1 MSPFDATSTKL
12 GLRERKKQQTRD
24 TIARTALRLFAERGY
39 DQTTLAE
46 IADAADVSPR
56 TIFSYFECKEDI
68 LFCEEPSF
76 LDRLKEMLEQRPPG
90 ATTVDAIREFLASV
104 PPLDD
109 EAMLRKKVIAAN
121 PGLLMKMRARNGQL
135 ESLLIDSIARD
146 LGAGPG
152 DIRPPLI
159 AASITAAFGTV
170 RDRFEAAANEPLGHE
185 QAMQI
190 LDEVLDFLRGGLEA
204 LQHERASSPS
214 AAS

>member
-1 MSPFDATSTKL
+1 MSPLDATSTKL

-24 TIARTALRLFAERGY
+24 TIARAALRLFAERGY

-56 TIFSYFECKEDI
+56 TIFSYFESKEDI
-68 LFCEEPSF
+68 LFCDEPSF
-76 LDRLKEMLEQRPPG
+76 LDRLKEILEQRPPG

-104 PPLDD
+104 PPPD
-109 EAMLRKKVIAAN
+109 EEAKLRKQVIAAN
-121 PGLLMKMRARNGQL
+121 PDLLMKMRARHGQL

-146 LGAGPG
+146 LGAGPD

-159 AASITAAFGTV
+159 AASMTAAFTTA
-170 RDRFEAAANEPLGHE
+170 RDRIEAAGGEPLTHE

-190 LDEVLDFLRGGLEA
+190 LDEVLEFLRGGLEA
-204 LQHERASSPS
+204 LQRD
-214 AAS
+214 